1 MADDWF
7 ALYERVATAGF
18 PVVMFFLLVGSF
30 LEIWVWGKS
39 HRRDIAEIQAVYEKR
54 EAVYETRVKEWQAR
68 SEKLEAR
75 ADALQDTLL
84 RISGILE
91 HTATSFI
98 GKQRG
103 S

>member
-39 HRRDIAEIQAVYEKR
+39 HRRDLAELTQFYDVRLAEWKER
-54 EAVYETRVKEWQAR
+54 AERNEAKVD
-68 SEKLEAR
+68 S
-75 ADALQDTLL
+75 LQETLL
-84 RISGILE
+84 QTAGLLE
-91 HTATSFI
+91 RTATRI
-98 GKQRG
+98 AKRG
-103 S
+103 